1 MNPNLVTAALVGSL
15 VVTSAIADGIVFTD
29 VTEKSGIS
37 YVQHS
42 LGLFFYYPVQMS
54 GGVAVG
60 DFDSDGYVDLFV
72 TRLDDTDILYRNMC
86 NGTFSDVTVEAGLGG
101 LVQDS
106 NGAGWG
112 DIDHDGDLDLYVTGL
127 WENRFYLFI
136 NDGLG
141 HFTEEAVARGAA
153 VEGEDNHFGYSPTFG
168 DYDRDGFIDIHTT
181 EWRHDEVNPSGAPS
195 NARLLHNRG
204 AESPEFVGF
213 FEDVT
218 DAAGVNLDKIEG
230 NTVNPQDGA
239 FSFASHFSDL
249 DGDGWLDLA
258 VAGDFGQSRL
268 FWNNRDGTFTDGTVA
283 AGVGTD
289 ENGMGTAI
297 GDING
302 DGLLD
307 WFVNAISGGQF
318 PNQTGNRMYLNNGD
332 RTFTDVTDA
341 AGVREGFWG
350 WGASF
355 LDFDHDTDLDLM
367 MVNGVQFPDDTDGVG
382 FDDDISR
389 FWENDG
395 AGVFT
400 EISAQLGITDER
412 SGKGM
417 ATFDYDNDGDLDVFV
432 VNSKD
437 QPILYRNDGGNQQ
450 DWLMV
455 KPVGSG
461 IGIGARMFL
470 TLADGGPTLVRELR
484 AGNNFLG
491 QNEMTVHFGLGAN
504 AGPVAKLLIQW
515 ANGDVQEMTDIRPN
529 QTLVLARGHIPDSV
543 GQVAPGLGDGSCTF
557 APSPMRPRD

>member
-1 MNPNLVTAALVGSL
+1 M
-15 VVTSAIADGIVFTD
+15 
-29 VTEKSGIS
+29 
-37 YVQHS
+37 
-42 LGLFFYYPVQMS
+42 
-54 GGVAVG
+54 
-60 DFDSDGYVDLFV
+60 
-72 TRLDDTDILYRNMC
+72 
-86 NGTFSDVTVEAGLGG
+86 
-101 LVQDS
+101 
-106 NGAGWG
+106 
-112 DIDHDGDLDLYVTGL
+112 
-127 WENRFYLFI
+127 
-136 NDGLG
+136 
-141 HFTEEAVARGAA
+141 
-153 VEGEDNHFGYSPTFG
+153 
-168 DYDRDGFIDIHTT
+168 
-181 EWRHDEVNPSGAPS
+181 
-195 NARLLHNRG
+195 
-204 AESPEFVGF
+204 
-213 FEDVT
+213 
-218 DAAGVNLDKIEG
+218 
-230 NTVNPQDGA
+230 
-239 FSFASHFSDL
+239 
-249 DGDGWLDLA
+249 
-258 VAGDFGQSRL
+258 AGDFGQSRL

-470 TLADGGPTLVRELR
+470 TLADGGPMLVRELR

-515 ANGDVQEMTDIRPN
+515 PNGDVQEMTDIRPN